1 MFKILLLEDD
11 EILSNT
17 IKELL
22 ECEGY
27 EVVKAKNGNQAMDL
41 SFEND
46 FDLMLLDVNVPFI
59 NGFDFLNDLRLSGDE
74 TPAFFIT
81 ALVDKNSLS
90 RGFDVGCDDY
100 IKKPFDFDEL
110 LIRINA
116 KLKISSHIIK
126 YKDIEYNIQ
135 NNEIKKAT
143 KVVQLQQI
151 DKQIFFYFLK
161 NIGKNIDKNTLFDL
175 MEKPTEV
182 ALRVHISKIK
192 KILDIDIKNIR
203 GIGYKLEKI

>member
-1 MFKILLLEDD
+1 MYKILLLEDD

-17 IKELL
+17 LKELL
-22 ECEGY
+22 EYEGY
-27 EVVKAKNGNQAMDL
+27 EVLKAKNGNQAINF

-59 NGFDFLNDLRLSGDE
+59 NGFDFLKDLRQSGDE

-81 ALVDKNSLS
+81 ALLDKNSLS
-90 RGFDVGCDDY
+90 KGFDVGCDDY
-100 IKKPFDFDEL
+100 LKKPFDFDEL
-110 LIRINA
+110 IIRINA
-116 KLKISSHIIK
+116 KLKINSHIIK
-126 YKDIEYNIQ
+126 YKNIEYNIQ
-135 NNEIKKAT
+135 TNEIKKAT
-143 KVVQLQQI
+143 QVVEMQQI
-151 DKQIFFYFLK
+151 DKQIFSYFLK

>member
-1 MFKILLLEDD
+1 MLKILLLEDD
-11 EILSNT
+11 EILANT
-17 IKELL
+17 LRELL
-22 ECEGY
+22 ELEGY
-27 EVVKAKNGNQAMDL
+27 EVLKAKNGNQAMDL

-59 NGFDFLNDLRLSGDE
+59 NGFDFLNDLRQSGDE

-116 KLKISSHIIK
+116 KLKIHTHTIK

-135 NNEIKKAT
+135 TNEIKKA
-143 KVVQLQQI
+143 KQVLEIQQI

-161 NIGKNIDKNTLFDL
+161 NIGKNIDKNNLFDL

-192 KILDIDIKNIR
+192 KILGIDIKNIR